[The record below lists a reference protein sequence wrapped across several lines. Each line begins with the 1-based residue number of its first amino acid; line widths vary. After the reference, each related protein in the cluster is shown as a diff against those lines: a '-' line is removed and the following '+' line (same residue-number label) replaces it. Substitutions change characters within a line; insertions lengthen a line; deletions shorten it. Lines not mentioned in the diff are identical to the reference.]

1 MKVAKNTV
9 KSEILIKNA
18 NGYIYKS
25 VTAYDNKT
33 DVIQY
38 TVSGNNGDEF
48 GRFDNLETALKVYNE
63 KL

>member
-1 MKVAKNTV
+1 
-9 KSEILIKNA
+9 LIKNE

-33 DVIQY
+33 DIIQY
-38 TVSGNNGDEF
+38 TVSGSKGDEF